1 MKKLLTIEDKSKR
14 KFFLKLVL
22 KVFNHET
29 YLLPAGEIKGIIR
42 SEEPDFVYLNMKEPA
57 DGEDLNELFDNVR
70 SVNRLRVRIIN
81 LSDHKLK
88 FSYWFPFEFFDS
100 IANSIHQKVYKKL
113 FTPVV
118 KK

>member
-14 KFFLKLVL
+14 KIFLKFAL
-22 KVFNHET
+22 KIFNYET
-29 YLLPAGEIKGIIR
+29 YLLPAEEMKDFIR
-42 SEEPDFVYLNMKEPA
+42 TEEPDFVYINMKEPA

-70 SVNRLRVRIIN
+70 SDHRLRVRIIN

-100 IANSIHQKVYKKL
+100 IANSIHQKIYKKI
-113 FTPVV
+113 FSPVI

>member
-14 KFFLKLVL
+14 KFFLKVFL
-22 KVFNHET
+22 KIFNYET
-29 YLLPAGEIKGIIR
+29 YLIPVQEMKDFIR
-42 SEEPDFVYLNMKEPA
+42 TEEPDFVYLNMKEPA
-57 DGEDLNELFDNVR
+57 DGEDLNELISNVR
-70 SVNRLRVRIIN
+70 SDHRLRVRIIN

-100 IANSIHQKVYKKL
+100 IANSIHEKVYKKIYTL
-113 FTPVV
+113 VI